1 VHASLLIS
9 RELVDRHAAEL
20 EAVLAGAPR
29 HLELLPFEVGATY
42 TPAQMGSI
50 EAAFYSRDIW
60 EGRAEKH
67 GSPEA
72 RAFWSVV
79 DGAPA
84 LRWLQLVSVGLDHPC
99 YQPSLRRGIRI
110 TTAAGTNAE
119 PVALNALT
127 GLLMLSRGFPH
138 WIAAQQRRAWAP
150 LQAAD
155 LPRELRGQTALVVGT
170 GQIGARIAAALQAL
184 GVHTV
189 GLRRTPRVT
198 PGFDEVHALDT
209 VDAQLPRA
217 DWLVLACPLGPQTR
231 GLVDARRLA
240 LLPRGA
246 GLVNIARGEIVDEPA
261 LVSALQ
267 SGRLLGAYLDVF
279 WREPLPPDSPLW
291 TLPNA
296 ILTPHNAS
304 ASSGTRQR
312 GFELFL
318 RNLRAWLHGEVLESE
333 VAPAR

>member
-1 VHASLLIS
+1 MSASLLIS
-9 RELVDRHAAEL
+9 RELAESHADEL
-20 EAVLAGAPR
+20 GRILDGAPR
-29 HLELLPFEVGATY
+29 RLVLLPFEVGASY
-42 TPAQMGSI
+42 TPEQIASI

-72 RAFWSVV
+72 RSFWSVI

-84 LRWLQLVSVGLDHPC
+84 LRWLQLVSVGLDHPS

-127 GLLMLSRGFPH
+127 GLLMLARGFPH
-138 WIAAQQRRAWAP
+138 WMAAQQRHAWAP
-150 LQAAD
+150 IQTAQ
-155 LPRELRGQTALVVGT
+155 LPRELRGQTALIVGT
-170 GQIGARIAAALQAL
+170 GQIGSRIAAALQVL
-184 GVHTV
+184 GVRTV
-189 GLRRTPRVT
+189 GLRRTPQAT

-217 DWLVLACPLGPQTR
+217 DWLLLACPLGPQTR
-231 GLVDARRLA
+231 GLLDARRLA

-246 GLVNIARGEIVDEPA
+246 GVVNIARGEIVDEAA
-261 LVSALQ
+261 LLAALQ
-267 SGRLLGAYLDVF
+267 SGQLLGAYLDVF
-279 WREPLPPDSPLW
+279 SQEPLPPESALW
-291 TLPNA
+291 AQPNL

-318 RNLRAWLHGEVLESE
+318 RNLRAWLHGEALESE
-333 VAPAR
+333 VTRP

>member
-1 VHASLLIS
+1 MSASLLIS
-9 RELVDRHAAEL
+9 RELAEGHADDIGRILDA
-20 EAVLAGAPR
+20 APR
-29 HLELLPFEVGATY
+29 RLVLLPFEVGAPY
-42 TPAQMGSI
+42 TPEQIASI

-84 LRWLQLVSVGLDHPC
+84 LRWLQLVSVGLDHPS

-127 GLLMLSRGFPH
+127 GLLMLARGFPH
-138 WIAAQQRRAWAP
+138 WMAAQQRRAWAP
-150 LQAAD
+150 IQTAQ
-155 LPRELRGQTALVVGT
+155 LPRELRGQTALIVGT
-170 GQIGARIAAALQAL
+170 GQIGSRIAAALQAL
-184 GVHTV
+184 GVRTV
-189 GLRRTPRVT
+189 GLRRTPQAT

-231 GLVDARRLA
+231 GLLDVRRLA

-246 GLVNIARGEIVDEPA
+246 GMVNIARGEIVDEAA
-261 LVSALQ
+261 LLAALQ
-267 SGRLLGAYLDVF
+267 SGQLLGAYLDVF
-279 WREPLPPDSPLW
+279 SQEPLPPESALW
-291 TLPNA
+291 AQPNL

-318 RNLRAWLHGEVLESE
+318 RNLRAWLHGEALESE
-333 VAPAR
+333 VTRP

>member
-1 VHASLLIS
+1 MSASLLIS
-9 RELVDRHAAEL
+9 RELAERHADEL
-20 EAVLAGAPR
+20 GRILSTAPR
-29 HLELLPFEVGATY
+29 PLALLPFEVGAAY
-42 TPAQMGSI
+42 TPAQIAGI

-72 RAFWSVV
+72 QAFWSVV

-99 YQPSLRRGIRI
+99 YQPSLQRGIRI

-127 GLLMLSRGFPH
+127 GLLMLARGFPH

-150 LQAAD
+150 IQTAQ
-155 LPRELRGQTALVVGT
+155 LPRDLRGQTALIVGT
-170 GQIGARIAAALQAL
+170 GQIGTRIGAALQGL
-184 GVHTV
+184 GVRTV
-189 GLRRTPRVT
+189 GLRRTPQPT

-231 GLVDARRLA
+231 GLLDARRLA
-240 LLPRGA
+240 LLPPGA
-246 GLVNIARGEIVDEPA
+246 GLVNIARGEIVDEAA
-261 LVSALQ
+261 LLVALQ
-267 SGRLLGAYLDVF
+267 SGRLLGAYLDVYSQ
-279 WREPLPPDSPLW
+279 EPLPPESPLW
-291 TLPNA
+291 DVPNV

-318 RNLRAWLHGEVLESE
+318 RNLRAWLHGELLESE
-333 VAPAR
+333 VTRP

>member
-1 VHASLLIS
+1 MDASLLIS
-9 RELVDRHAAEL
+9 CELAGRHADEL
-20 EAVLAGAPR
+20 GRILDGAPR
-29 HLELLPFEVGATY
+29 RLALLPFEVGASY
-42 TPAQMGSI
+42 TPEQIASI

-60 EGRAEKH
+60 EGRPEKH

-84 LRWLQLVSVGLDHPC
+84 LRWLQLVSVGLDHPS

-127 GLLMLSRGFPH
+127 GLLMLARGFPH
-138 WIAAQQRRAWAP
+138 WVAAQQRHAWAP
-150 LQAAD
+150 IQTAQ
-155 LPRELRGQTALVVGT
+155 LPRELRGQTALIVGT
-170 GQIGARIAAALQAL
+170 GQIGGRIAAALQAL
-184 GVHTV
+184 GVRTV
-189 GLRRTPRVT
+189 GLRRRPQAT
-198 PGFDEVHALDT
+198 PGFDEVYALDT
-209 VDAQLPRA
+209 VDAQLPCA
-217 DWLVLACPLGPQTR
+217 DWLLLACPLGPQTR
-231 GLVDARRLA
+231 GLLDARRLA

-246 GLVNIARGEIVDEPA
+246 GVVNIARGEIVDEAA
-261 LVSALQ
+261 LLAALQ
-267 SGRLLGAYLDVF
+267 SGQLLGAYLDVF
-279 WREPLPPDSPLW
+279 SQEPLPPDSPLW
-291 TLPNA
+291 AQPNL

-318 RNLRAWLHGEVLESE
+318 RNLRAWLHGEALESE
-333 VAPAR
+333 VTRP